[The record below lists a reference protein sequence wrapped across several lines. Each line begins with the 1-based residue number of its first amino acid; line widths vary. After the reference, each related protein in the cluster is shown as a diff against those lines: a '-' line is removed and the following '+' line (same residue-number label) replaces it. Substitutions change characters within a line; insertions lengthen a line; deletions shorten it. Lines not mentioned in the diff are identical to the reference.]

1 MIASIENMRATFI
14 ICNNRY
20 FGGRLPM
27 PYFKV
32 IHTYRVCAQFQH
44 DYDRFGGREFY
55 NPTILVTDYF
65 DFTPK
70 EYVDVMCHEMVHY
83 YLAYFEIDRSLEH
96 GKDFFQMVNYLNWKY
111 HLHITKEG
119 DMATLKRNPKAP
131 LLKYWLSRM
140 FC

>member
-1 MIASIENMRATFI
+1 MIASIENMSATFI
-14 ICNNRY
+14 ICNKRY

-44 DYDRFGGREFY
+44 DYDRWGRCEFY

-70 EYVDVMCHEMVHY
+70 EFIDVMCHEMVHY
-83 YLAYFEIDRSLEH
+83 YLAYFEIDRSLGH
-96 GKDFFQMVNYLNWKY
+96 GKDFSKW
-111 HLHITKEG
+111 
-119 DMATLKRNPKAP
+119 
-131 LLKYWLSRM
+131 
-140 FC
+140 